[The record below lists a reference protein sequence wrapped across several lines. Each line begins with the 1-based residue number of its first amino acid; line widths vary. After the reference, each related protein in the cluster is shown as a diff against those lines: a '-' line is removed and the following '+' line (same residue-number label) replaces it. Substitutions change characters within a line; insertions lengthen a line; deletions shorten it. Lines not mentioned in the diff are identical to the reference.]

1 MSGSSPACRK
11 MERAAS
17 SSSRQS
23 CGLCSRRDER
33 NTIDFRKPATSA
45 RWCSSGLS
53 RKAGVVPRARNDS
66 ELHETRATG
75 VRPGWMP
82 WQHSARSAPLGRPH
96 VRVGGRDGTCRD
108 EAERTQDAER
118 VPTPQHHQRI
128 GSQRGRREAGCGESS
143 QYRDSCPQRRAWRC
157 SNCAVLLGNLVAGGV
172 QPAVLAA
179 VERGGVRPEPSSS
192 VVEGARNLA
201 DFTQSRRTFSP
212 WARQAISPHASPT
225 STADTR
231 GSTGRVADSPAWE
244 NSRTA
249 R

>member
-11 MERAAS
+11 MARAAS

-66 ELHETRATG
+66 ELHETLATG

-82 WQHSARSAPLGRPH
+82 RQHSARSAPLGRPH

-157 SNCAVLLGNLVAGGV
+157 SNCAVLLGNLVAGG
-172 QPAVLAA
+172 ATSGTCSCGEGRRKARAELFGR
-179 VERGGVRPEPSSS
+179 RGRS
-192 VVEGARNLA
+192 
-201 DFTQSRRTFSP
+201 QSRGLHAIPPHVLTVGAASHFPSCFSNINCRYS
-212 WARQAISPHASPT
+212 WQYR
-225 STADTR
+225 
-231 GSTGRVADSPAWE
+231 
-244 NSRTA
+244 
-249 R
+249 